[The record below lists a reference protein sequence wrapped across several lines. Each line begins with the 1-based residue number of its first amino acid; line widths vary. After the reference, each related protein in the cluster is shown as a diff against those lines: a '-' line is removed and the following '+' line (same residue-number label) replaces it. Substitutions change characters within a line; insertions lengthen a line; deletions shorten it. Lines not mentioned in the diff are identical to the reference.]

1 MKQIKDDKGNIYY
14 KDVGYLIDIF
24 RYIEGD
30 AYIVIYEI
38 RKNAED
44 EITAVDFN
52 FVEKN
57 EFEKTYTWM

>member
-38 RKNAED
+38 RKMP
-44 EITAVDFN
+44 
-52 FVEKN
+52 KM
-57 EFEKTYTWM
+57 KLLQ